1 MPPADAGSGFGRNL
15 THYGDPGFSRFVR
28 AAFLKSSGYD
38 EADQHRPVI
47 GIAHGISDFTTCH
60 RHMPEV
66 VEAVKRGVLEA
77 GGLPMAFPT
86 MSLPEI
92 LLSPTSMLFRNLLAM
107 ETEELLLAQPMDAA
121 VLVGG
126 CDKTLPGQ
134 VMGALSAGL
143 PFLALPV
150 GPMSSGSWQ
159 GRRIGA
165 CTDCRQTWQ
174 RHRAGEIDAA
184 QLADAQG
191 RLCPDS
197 GTCMVMGT
205 ASTMACLAEVLGVA
219 LPGTATPRSGTGAR
233 LRAAV
238 ATGRR
243 AVELAR
249 DGATPYLTAASF
261 RNAVTALCALG
272 GSTNA
277 VLHLLAIANR
287 AGIPLSL
294 DDFAEIARDV
304 PVLVDVKP
312 VGTRF
317 LGDLDEAG
325 GVPLLVRALES
336 RLDLSARTVGGQ
348 TWAEQIADVP
358 GVPDWQDVVRTLD
371 APVAPAPGM
380 TVLRGSLAPDGA
392 VIKTGAA
399 DPRLLV
405 HRGPA
410 LVFDSLAEAET
421 ALSDVDLPVTPDT
434 VLVLRNIGPV
444 ADGMPEAGSLPIPL
458 GLARQGV
465 KDMVRIS
472 DGRMSGTAYGT
483 TVLHCAPESAVGGP
497 LAYVRTGDLIELD
510 VPAGRLDLLVP
521 PDELAAREPC
531 PAPDTLAT
539 TRWRRIFTST
549 VTQADTGADMRFP

>member
-1 MPPADAGSGFGRNL
+1 MRPADGGFDRTL
-15 THYGDPGFSRFVR
+15 THYGDRGFSSFVR
-28 AAFLKSSGYD
+28 RAFLKSAGYD
-38 EADQHRPVI
+38 AADQERPVI
-47 GIAHGISDFTTCH
+47 GIAHGISDYTTCH

-107 ETEELLLAQPMDAA
+107 EVEELLLAQPMDAA

-134 VMGALSAGL
+134 LMGALSADL
-143 PFLALPV
+143 PFVALPV
-150 GPMSSGSWQ
+150 GPMSSGSWE
-159 GRRIGA
+159 GRRVGA

-174 RHRAGEIDAA
+174 RFRAGELDEE
-184 QLADAQG
+184 QVADAQG

-205 ASTMACLAEVLGVA
+205 ASTMACLSEVLGFG
-219 LPGTATPRSGTGAR
+219 LPGSGTPRSGSGAR

-243 AVELAR
+243 AVEIAR
-249 DGATPYLTAASF
+249 ERLTPRSFLSEASF
-261 RNAVTALCALG
+261 RNAITALYALG

-277 VLHLLAIANR
+277 VIHLLAIAGR

-294 DDFAEIARDV
+294 TDFASLTDDV

-317 LGDLDEAG
+317 LGDLDEVG
-325 GVPLLVRALES
+325 GVPVVVRALAD
-336 RLDLSARTVGGQ
+336 RFDLSARTVTGQ
-348 TWAEQIADVP
+348 TWAAQVADVP
-358 GVPDWQDVVRTLD
+358 GVPPWQDVVRPLD
-371 APVAPAPGM
+371 APVKPAPGM
-380 TVLRGSLAPDGA
+380 KVVFGSLAPDGA

-399 DPRLLV
+399 DPRLLK

-410 LVFDSLAEAET
+410 LVFDSVEEAEER
-421 ALSDVDLPVTPDT
+421 LSDPDLAVTPDH

-444 ADGMPEAGSLPIPL
+444 ASGMPEAGSLPIPTV
-458 GLARQGV
+458 LARQGV
-465 KDMVRIS
+465 KDMVRVS

-483 TVLHCAPESAVGGP
+483 TVLHCAPEAAVGGP
-497 LAYVRTGDLIELD
+497 LSLVRDGDEIELD
-510 VPAGRLDLLVP
+510 VAAGRIDLLVSEE
-521 PDELAAREPC
+521 DLRART
-531 PAPDTLAT
+531 PAPPPSWLAT
-539 TRWRRIFTST
+539 TRWRRVFTRS
-549 VTQADTGADMRFP
+549 VGQAGTGADLVD